1 MRHRRRVVVVRMSE
15 ELEYDPVLA
24 WMLVC
29 LYAAWTFLIFVIVMG
44 LAQ

>member
-1 MRHRRRVVVVRMSE
+1 MSQD
-15 ELEYDPVLA
+15 LEYDPVLA
-24 WMLVC
+24 RLLVC